1 MVSQAD
7 SGGGGA
13 IFLPRP
19 RMFLKKHF
27 RKNPPAVMGGGN
39 HFGAG
44 RPGIFYNTDLRLSA
58 REFLRL
64 DSGFG
69 LRLETAERRKVQ

>member
-1 MVSQAD
+1 MKKVVSLLLALIMA
-7 SGGGGA
+7 SSLAACGA
-13 IFLPRP
+13 G
-19 RMFLKKHF
+19 KHF
-27 RKNPPAVMGGGN
+27 ASR
-39 HFGAG
+39 

>member
-7 SGGGGA
+7 SGGGQ
-13 IFLPRP
+13 
-19 RMFLKKHF
+19 HF
-27 RKNPPAVMGGGN
+27 ASR
-39 HFGAG
+39 

>member
-7 SGGGGA
+7 SGGG
-13 IFLPRP
+13 
-19 RMFLKKHF
+19 KHF
-27 RKNPPAVMGGGN
+27 ASR
-39 HFGAG
+39 
-44 RPGIFYNTDLRLSA
+44 RPGIFYNTDLPLSA

-69 LRLETAERRKVQ
+69 LRLETAERRKAQ